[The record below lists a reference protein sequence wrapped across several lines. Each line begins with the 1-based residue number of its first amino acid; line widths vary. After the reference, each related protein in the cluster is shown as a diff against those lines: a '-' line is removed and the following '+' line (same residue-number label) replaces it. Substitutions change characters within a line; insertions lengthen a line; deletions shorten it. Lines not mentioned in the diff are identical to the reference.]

1 MIDGKGRLID
11 YMRISVTDR
20 CNLRCRYCMPDGI
33 RQIPMSEILT
43 YEEIEH
49 ICQIAAELGIKKL
62 KITGGEP
69 LVRKGCT
76 DLIRRLKKVPGI
88 EQVTLTTNGVLL
100 TEYLESLKKAGT
112 DGINISLDTC
122 NSIRYQAITGMD
134 VCDRVIEAVHKSAD
148 SGIRTKVNAV
158 LQEDN
163 PEGEV
168 CKEDIK
174 GLLDLS
180 KETAVDVRFI
190 ELMPIGYGKKRHG
203 VSNDRVLSEIRKI
216 YPEIKRDERTHGNG
230 PAVYYQIPG
239 FSGSIGFISAM
250 HGKFCREC
258 NRIRMTATGD
268 IKPCLCYADVYPLR
282 DLLRSGNYE
291 LVKEQL
297 TEAVRKKPE
306 AHCFEEPGA
315 VTEEHQMVQIGG

>member
-33 RQIPMSEILT
+33 RQIAMSEILT
-43 YEEIEH
+43 YEEIER

-100 TEYLESLKKAGT
+100 TEYLESLKEAGT

-122 NSIRYQAITGMD
+122 NAIRYQAITGMD
-134 VCDRVIEAVHKSAD
+134 ACDRVIEAVRKSVD

-158 LQEDN
+158 LQEGD
-163 PEGEV
+163 PEGEG
-168 CKEDIK
+168 CKEDVK
-174 GLLDLS
+174 GLLDLA

-230 PAVYYQIPG
+230 PAVYYQIPE

-315 VTEEHQMVQIGG
+315 VTEAHQMVQIGG

>member
-33 RQIPMSEILT
+33 RQIAMSEILT
-43 YEEIEH
+43 YEEIER

-134 VCDRVIEAVHKSAD
+134 ACDRVIEAVHKSAD

-174 GLLDLS
+174 GLLDLA

-239 FSGSIGFISAM
+239 FPGSIGFISAM

>member
-33 RQIPMSEILT
+33 RQIAMSEILT
-43 YEEIEH
+43 YEEIER

-134 VCDRVIEAVHKSAD
+134 ACDRVIEAVHKSAV

>member
-11 YMRISVTDR
+11 YMRISITDR
-20 CNLRCRYCMPDGI
+20 CNLRCSYCMPDGI
-33 RQIPMSEILT
+33 RQIAMSEILT
-43 YEEIEH
+43 YEEIES

-76 DLIRRLKKVPGI
+76 DLICRLKKVPGI
-88 EQVTLTTNGVLL
+88 EQVTLTTNGALL

-122 NSIRYQAITGMD
+122 NAARYQAITGTD
-134 VCDRVIEAVHKSAD
+134 ACDRVIEAVYKSAD

-158 LQEDN
+158 LQEDDLEE
-163 PEGEV
+163 EG
-168 CKEDIK
+168 CKEDVK
-174 GLLDLS
+174 GLLGLA
-180 KETAVDVRFI
+180 KEITVDVRFI

-216 YPEIKRDERTHGNG
+216 YPDIRKDERTHGNG

-250 HGKFCREC
+250 HGKFCGEC

-297 TEAVRKKPE
+297 MEAVRKKPE

-315 VTEEHQMVQIGG
+315 VTEAHQMVQIGG

>member
-33 RQIPMSEILT
+33 RQIAMSEILT
-43 YEEIEH
+43 YEEIER

-134 VCDRVIEAVHKSAD
+134 ACDRVIEAVHKSAD

-163 PEGEV
+163 PE
-168 CKEDIK
+168 
-174 GLLDLS
+174 
-180 KETAVDVRFI
+180 
-190 ELMPIGYGKKRHG
+190 
-203 VSNDRVLSEIRKI
+203 
-216 YPEIKRDERTHGNG
+216 
-230 PAVYYQIPG
+230 
-239 FSGSIGFISAM
+239 
-250 HGKFCREC
+250 
-258 NRIRMTATGD
+258 
-268 IKPCLCYADVYPLR
+268 
-282 DLLRSGNYE
+282 
-291 LVKEQL
+291 
-297 TEAVRKKPE
+297 
-306 AHCFEEPGA
+306 
-315 VTEEHQMVQIGG
+315 

>member
-33 RQIPMSEILT
+33 RQIAMSEILT
-43 YEEIEH
+43 YEEIER

-134 VCDRVIEAVHKSAD
+134 ACDRVIEAVHKSAD

-250 HGKFCREC
+250 HGKFCKSC
-258 NRIRMTATGD
+258 NRVRLTSRGFL
-268 IKPCLCYADVYPLR
+268 KLCLCYESGVDLR
-282 DLLRSGNYE
+282 EVLQKKNAPE
-291 LVKEQL
+291 LQAVMEQ
-297 TEAVRKKPE
+297 AIFQKPME
-306 AHCFEEPGA
+306 HCFERPNDM
-315 VTEEHQMVQIGG
+315 TEHHLMSGIGG

>member
-33 RQIPMSEILT
+33 RQIAMSEILT
-43 YEEIEH
+43 YEEIER

>member
-1 MIDGKGRLID
+1 M
-11 YMRISVTDR
+11 
-20 CNLRCRYCMPDGI
+20 
-33 RQIPMSEILT
+33 
-43 YEEIEH
+43 
-49 ICQIAAELGIKKL
+49 
-62 KITGGEP
+62 
-69 LVRKGCT
+69 
-76 DLIRRLKKVPGI
+76 
-88 EQVTLTTNGVLL
+88 
-100 TEYLESLKKAGT
+100 
-112 DGINISLDTC
+112 
-122 NSIRYQAITGMD
+122 
-134 VCDRVIEAVHKSAD
+134 
-148 SGIRTKVNAV
+148 

-306 AHCFEEPGA
+306 AHCFEEPGS

>member
-33 RQIPMSEILT
+33 RQIAMSEILT
-43 YEEIEH
+43 YEEIES

-76 DLIRRLKKVPGI
+76 DLICRLKKVPGI

-122 NSIRYQAITGMD
+122 NATRYQAITGTD
-134 VCDRVIEAVHKSAD
+134 ACDMVIEAVRKSVD

-158 LQEDN
+158 LQEGD
-163 PEGEV
+163 PEGEGY
-168 CKEDIK
+168 KEDVK
-174 GLLDLS
+174 GLLDLA
-180 KETAVDVRFI
+180 KETDVDVRFI

-203 VSNDRVLSEIRKI
+203 VSNDRVLSEIRMI
-216 YPEIKRDERTHGNG
+216 YPEIKKDERTHGNG

-315 VTEEHQMVQIGG
+315 VTEAHQMVQIGG

>member
-33 RQIPMSEILT
+33 RQIAMSEILT
-43 YEEIEH
+43 YEEIER

-134 VCDRVIEAVHKSAD
+134 ACDRVIEAVHKSAV
-148 SGIRTKVNAV
+148 SGIRTNVNAV

>member
-33 RQIPMSEILT
+33 RQIAMSEILT
-43 YEEIEH
+43 YEEIER

-134 VCDRVIEAVHKSAD
+134 ACDRVIEAVHKSAV

-306 AHCFEEPGA
+306 AHCFEEPGS

>member
-33 RQIPMSEILT
+33 RQIAMSEILT
-43 YEEIEH
+43 YEEIER

-134 VCDRVIEAVHKSAD
+134 ACDRVIEAVHKSAV

-282 DLLRSGNYE
+282 DLLRSGN
-291 LVKEQL
+291 
-297 TEAVRKKPE
+297 
-306 AHCFEEPGA
+306 
-315 VTEEHQMVQIGG
+315 

>member
-33 RQIPMSEILT
+33 RQIAMSEILT
-43 YEEIEH
+43 YEEIES

-76 DLIRRLKKVPGI
+76 DLICRLKKVPGI

-122 NSIRYQAITGMD
+122 NAARYQAITGTD
-134 VCDRVIEAVHKSAD
+134 ACDMVIEAVRKSVD

-158 LQEDN
+158 LQEGDT
-163 PEGEV
+163 EGEGY
-168 CKEDIK
+168 KEDVK
-174 GLLDLS
+174 GLLDLA
-180 KETAVDVRFI
+180 KETDVDVRFI

-203 VSNDRVLSEIRKI
+203 VSNDRVLSEIRMI
-216 YPEIKRDERTHGNG
+216 YPEIKKDERTHGNG